1 MAAGTVQ
8 RVAWPASRGTPDIP
22 FYVNEIPTIQVAVN
36 QPVALADVPQV
47 QTQINAYDDKDFNL
61 EILLEKLVQGPEAFK
76 DVDSVD
82 SFTSFEDTHYSS
94 ADVYADRVNLAKT
107 KLESVEMRD
116 ICFLYN
122 SFSLLGFVSLQ
133 NSQSKIF
140 KTG

>member
-1 MAAGTVQ
+1 
-8 RVAWPASRGTPDIP
+8 
-22 FYVNEIPTIQVAVN
+22 
-36 QPVALADVPQV
+36 
-47 QTQINAYDDKDFNL
+47 
-61 EILLEKLVQGPEAFK
+61 VQGPEAFK

-133 NSQSKIF
+133 NS
-140 KTG
+140 